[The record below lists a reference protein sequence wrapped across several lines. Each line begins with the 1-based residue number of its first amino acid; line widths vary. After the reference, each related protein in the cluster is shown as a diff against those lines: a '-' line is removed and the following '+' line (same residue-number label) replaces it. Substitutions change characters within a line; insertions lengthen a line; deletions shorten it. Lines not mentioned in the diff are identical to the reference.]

1 MIWILSYLFRLLPL
15 RWALLCGRILGNIW
29 YYLVPIRR
37 RVALDNIK
45 HALGDRLSAR
55 EQRLMVRR
63 SFQHLIMMGIESL
76 RMHDM
81 SAELSEQM
89 VRRENY
95 EHYSTALKKGKGVII
110 VSGHVGNFELLA
122 CSQAIRDE
130 PIHLVMK
137 DFSNKSAHK
146 FMAETRRVTK
156 LQTIPPRRSKNIIK
170 EKLAKKELV
179 GIMVDQHLR
188 SFRALVCSF
197 FGRLASTT
205 PAPARFALESGAPII
220 PIVCYRDKRDGY
232 HAIRVEPEFELEMP
246 YEDEKKNLWHN
257 TERLNRVVEGWIREF
272 PDQYF
277 WVHRRWKVH
286 EKPDGWEIP
295 PELEHLLKS
304 KSERSPDEPLKWE

>member
-1 MIWILSYLFRLLPL
+1 MIWIVSYLFRLLPL
-15 RWALLCGRILGNIW
+15 PWAMLCGRILGNVW

-37 RVALDNIK
+37 GVAQDNIK
-45 HALGDRLSAR
+45 IALGDRLNLR
-55 EQRLMVRR
+55 EQRRMVRR
-63 SFQHLIMMGIESL
+63 SFQHLVMMGIESL

-81 SAELSEQM
+81 TEALSKQR

-95 EHYSTALKKGKGVII
+95 EHYSAALKKGKGVII

-122 CSQAIRDE
+122 CSQAVRGE

-170 EKLAKKELV
+170 EKLAQNKVV

-246 YEDEKKNLWHN
+246 YKDEKKNLWHN
-257 TERLNRVVEGWIREF
+257 TERLNRVVEEWIREF

-286 EKPDGWEIP
+286 EKPGRWEIP
-295 PELEHLLKS
+295 PELEHLLALPP
-304 KSERSPDEPLKWE
+304 KSEA